1 MDALEQPSAKLFYL
15 INEMHKLKMISAVEK
30 A

>member
-1 MDALEQPSAKLFYL
+1 MDSFEEPSAKLFYL
-15 INEMHKLKMISAVEK
+15 INEMHKLKMITSIEK